1 MGKLKFAYGKIFST
15 LFNLHDKDSILD
27 DMIVHGIDPVDVI
40 LRKVAFSL
48 FSRVYESCN
57 TLIISIIESLYF
69 CDSAIYSMWRK
80 ILF

>member
-1 MGKLKFAYGKIFST
+1 MGKLTFAYGKIFST
-15 LFNLHDKDSILD
+15 LFNLHDKYSILN
-27 DMIVHGIDPVDVI
+27 DMIVHGIDPVQI

-48 FSRVYESCN
+48 SSRVYESCN
-57 TLIISIIESLYF
+57 TLIISIVESLYF